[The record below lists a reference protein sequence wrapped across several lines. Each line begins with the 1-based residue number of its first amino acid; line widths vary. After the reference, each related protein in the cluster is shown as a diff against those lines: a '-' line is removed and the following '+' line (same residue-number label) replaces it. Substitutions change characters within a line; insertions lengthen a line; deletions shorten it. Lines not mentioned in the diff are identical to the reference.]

1 VKSYTVKLYPTRA
14 QAAKMDEWFQIGT
27 GVWNWALGHFM
38 TPTPRGPLMVAKRY
52 SEFDLNRLL
61 AGHATRT
68 GIHSKAL
75 EGIVR
80 DVRIAWDAYRAE
92 LKGRPHRK
100 GQRNRLAS
108 IPFRDDT
115 RAGARTVR
123 IPKLG
128 EVKAKGQRRA
138 VGETIKMFRL
148 HRRPRGWYCTITT
161 DGIPNT
167 VPLISAGA
175 VGIDLGYSTLATL
188 STGEKIEHPQEYQR
202 AERRIGQAHRGL
214 NLRLLGRLQQRLALS
229 RRSRNHA
236 ISRDLVSRFSAIYV
250 SKDNIKGFQRKWG
263 KSVLSAGHFELRE
276 MLAAKCRQAG
286 RVYLDVPNRH
296 STRACSACGSLDGP
310 TGLRG
315 LKVREWVC
323 ACGAQHDR
331 DVNAARNT
339 LIHGAVLA
347 HEMACEGQSEISR

>member
-14 QAAKMDEWFQIGT
+14 QAATLDEWFQIGT
-27 GVWNWALGHFM
+27 GVWNWALGQYRSPDAFERTTYPM
-38 TPTPRGPLMVAKRY
+38 LCSKAR
-52 SEFDLNRLL
+52 
-61 AGHATRT
+61 GHASRIGFNSVALQ
-68 GIHSKAL
+68 GILK
-75 EGIVR
+75 
-80 DVRIAWDAYRAE
+80 DVDRAWWDFRGGLRGE
-92 LKGRPHRK
+92 PHRK

-108 IPFRDDT
+108 IPFRQD
-115 RAGARTVR
+115 VR
-123 IPKLG
+123 VGERVVRVPSLG
-128 EVKAKGQRRA
+128 EVKAKGQRRI
-138 VGETIKMFRL
+138 GDETIKTLRL

-161 DGIPNT
+161 DGEPSAIPL
-167 VPLISAGA
+167 VSEGA

-188 STGEKIEHPQEYQR
+188 STGEKIEHPREYQR
-202 AERRIGQAHRGL
+202 AERRIGQAQRGM
-214 NLRLLGRLQQRLALS
+214 NRRLFGRMQQRLALT

-236 ISRDLVSRFSAIYV
+236 ISRDLVSRFSEIYV
-250 SKDNIKGFQRKWG
+250 SKDNIRGLQRTNG
-263 KSVLSAGHFELRE
+263 KSVMSAGHFELRE
-276 MLAAKCRQAG
+276 LLAAKCRQAG
-286 RVYLDVPNRH
+286 RVYLDVPSRN
-296 STRACSACGSLDGP
+296 STRACSSCGSLDGP